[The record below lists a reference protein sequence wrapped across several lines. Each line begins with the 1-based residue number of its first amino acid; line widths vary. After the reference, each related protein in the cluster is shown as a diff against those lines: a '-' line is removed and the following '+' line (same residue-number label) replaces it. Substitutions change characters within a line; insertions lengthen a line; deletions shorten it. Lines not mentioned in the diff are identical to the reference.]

1 MLKII
6 KKKNNNN
13 KIHSVLMENS
23 LLFICIKLVTV
34 SKKFRGQ
41 YWIIYKDNI
50 YKKKDNILD
59 IRDLILGPKLHSRS

>member
-1 MLKII
+1 
-6 KKKNNNN
+6 
-13 KIHSVLMENS
+13 MENS

-34 SKKFRGQ
+34 SKKFGGQ

-59 IRDLILGPKLHSRS
+59 IRDLILGPKLHSRSWLNQAWHTIRQWKL

>member
-6 KKKNNNN
+6 IKKNKNN

-34 SKKFRGQ
+34 SKKFGGQ

-50 YKKKDNILD
+50 YKKRI
-59 IRDLILGPKLHSRS
+59 IY

>member
-6 KKKNNNN
+6 KKNINNN

-34 SKKFRGQ
+34 FKKFGGQ
-41 YWIIYKDNI
+41 YWIIY
-50 YKKKDNILD
+50 
-59 IRDLILGPKLHSRS
+59 